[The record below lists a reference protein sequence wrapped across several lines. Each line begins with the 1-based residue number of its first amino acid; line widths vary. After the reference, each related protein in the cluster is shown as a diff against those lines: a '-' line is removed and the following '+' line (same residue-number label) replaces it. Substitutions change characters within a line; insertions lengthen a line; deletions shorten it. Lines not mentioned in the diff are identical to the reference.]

1 MPFGGVLEG
10 VEMRIVISGTCPSEL
25 NSNYGLIENI
35 ALGFQQLNDPEVQ
48 LVTVT
53 KLPDVINT
61 WKPNLTI
68 LVGGLALET
77 IPLALVHHLC
87 KRAGSKFA
95 FWSLEDPYELDYMLR
110 LGHWFDLICTTDFSS
125 QCFYPGDWFVQ
136 HLPLASPDLP
146 APQVGFKFP
155 PTGRWL
161 FCGVPF
167 PNRINWI
174 KAIRDTHPD
183 GLLIGPGWPNY
194 SSPTRVS
201 SRRISREM
209 LLTLYRTIPLTLF
222 IGRRHDL
229 ANSSRVIPSTP
240 GPRLFEAAGCG
251 AAQLV
256 CDSSLEIGCY
266 YEPNVEFLAAC
277 NIDEAVECLERASK
291 DSGLVELVAQRAW
304 KRTQSEHLY
313 SHRAQ
318 QLLTWIGEL

>member
-1 MPFGGVLEG
+1 
-10 VEMRIVISGTCPSEL
+10 MRIVISGTCPSEL

-53 KLPDVINT
+53 KLPDVINA

-95 FWSLEDPYELDYMLR
+95 FWSLEDPYELDFMLR

-209 LLTLYRTIPLTLF
+209 LLTLYRTISLTLF

-318 QLLTWIGEL
+318 QLLKWIGEL

>member
-1 MPFGGVLEG
+1 M
-10 VEMRIVISGTCPSEL
+10 ISGTCPSEL
-25 NSNYGLIENI
+25 NTNYGLIEDI
-35 ALGFQQLNDPEVQ
+35 ALGFQKLNDPEVQ
-48 LVTVT
+48 LVTVAE
-53 KLPDVINT
+53 LPSVIST
-61 WKPNLTI
+61 WKPNLTV

-77 IPLALVHHLC
+77 IPLSLVHHLC
-87 KRAGSKFA
+87 KSVGSKFA
-95 FWSLEDPYELDYMLR
+95 FWSLEDPYELDFVLR
-110 LGHWFDLICTTDFSS
+110 QGHWFDLICTTDFSS
-125 QCFYPGDWFVQ
+125 LCFYPGDWFVE
-136 HLPLASPDLP
+136 HLPLASPDQP
-146 APQVGFKFP
+146 APKADYRFP

-174 KAIRDTHPD
+174 KAIQDSHPD

-222 IGRRHDL
+222 IGRRHDF
-229 ANSSRVIPSTP
+229 ANSARVIPYTP

-251 AAQLV
+251 GAQLV

-266 YEPNVEFLAAC
+266 YEPNIEFLPAHSV
-277 NIDEAVECLERASK
+277 DEAIEWLEMASK
-291 DSGLVELVAQRAW
+291 ESSTVELIAQRAW
-304 KRTQSEHLY
+304 RRTQAEHLY

-318 QLLTWIGEL
+318 KLLKWIGEL